1 MGSSFVY
8 DDSLFEGLDPG
19 VNVDSNG
26 IDTMNA
32 IAIGEDGTVVPLI
45 TITSGFGFALG
56 TSCPLQTYYYSFN
69 ALLNT

>member
-1 MGSSFVY
+1 
-8 DDSLFEGLDPG
+8 
-19 VNVDSNG
+19 
-26 IDTMNA
+26 MNA

-45 TITSGFGFALG
+45 TISSGFGFATG